1 MQRKISSMMQGG
13 REKRVGRFGN
23 FWVLE
28 FLVKRLSRIRSE
40 SVFQYLFLKG
50 WSIAA
55 GVVANST
62 FVLIRGCFLLVHI
75 TRRTTSLLHPGANNF
90 SRG

>member
-62 FVLIRGCFLLVHI
+62 FVLIRGSFLWYISPGGPHHSS
-75 TRRTTSLLHPGANNF
+75 TREEQIISP
-90 SRG
+90 

>member
-13 REKRVGRFGN
+13 REKRAGRFGN

-40 SVFQYLFLKG
+40 SVFQYIFLKG
-50 WSIAA
+50 
-55 GVVANST
+55 
-62 FVLIRGCFLLVHI
+62 
-75 TRRTTSLLHPGANNF
+75 
-90 SRG
+90 